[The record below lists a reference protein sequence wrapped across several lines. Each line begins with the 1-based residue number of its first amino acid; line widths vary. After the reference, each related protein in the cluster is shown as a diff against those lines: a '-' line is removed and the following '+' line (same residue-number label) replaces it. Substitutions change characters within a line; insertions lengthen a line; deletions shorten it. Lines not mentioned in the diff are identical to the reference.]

1 MDEASSESLRTL
13 CCQLAD
19 LEREKE
25 SWKCTEET
33 LRKTRQRHREAEI
46 GWEREKQELLA
57 AAELQNAGLV
67 AELEKSKH
75 QLKDRREEPR
85 MLKSELYSAGTDDGS
100 ARGGRRI
107 AFSKSARLNNST
119 SPAPRASP
127 AGTALSQSTKPT
139 LSTPTPV
146 HHHVASAAVNA
157 SSALNPEKENVDV
170 LVPV

>member
-1 MDEASSESLRTL
+1 MDEASSDALRTL

-25 SWKCTEET
+25 GWKCTEKT
-33 LRKTRQRHREAEI
+33 LRKTRERHREAEI

-67 AELEKSKH
+67 AELEEFKH

-85 MLKSELYSAGTDDGS
+85 MLKSELYSAGTDDGERAPEQLYESRS
-100 ARGGRRI
+100 ARI
-107 AFSKSARLNNST
+107 
-119 SPAPRASP
+119 
-127 AGTALSQSTKPT
+127 ALSHSTKST

-157 SSALNPEKENVDV
+157 SSALKAEKENVDV